1 MTHYICILDF
11 EATCWEGER
20 NDSIR
25 EIIEFPSILY
35 SIDFKHNI
43 TKIDEF
49 DQFIKPTINPILS
62 EFCTKLTGITQDLV
76 NSADTF
82 DKVYDQHYQ
91 WLQTY
96 IPDLNKMIIIT
107 CGRWD
112 IADMLPLKICR
123 HSLEH
128 YNCYKKYVN
137 IRDEFN
143 AFYNKNAGSMVNML
157 TKLKLE
163 LVGKHHSGID
173 DCRNISQIVIKMIKD
188 GFKCKQF
195 SVKRIN

>member
-1 MTHYICILDF
+1 MTYYICVLDF

-35 SIDFKHNI
+35 SVDFKNNI

-49 DQFIKPTINPILS
+49 DKFIKPTINPILS
-62 EFCTKLTGITQDLV
+62 EFCSKLTGITQNTVDC
-76 NSADTF
+76 ADTF
-82 DKVYDQHYQ
+82 DIVYYQHHQ
-91 WLQTY
+91 WLQGH
-96 IPDLNKMIIIT
+96 ISDLNKMIIIT

-112 IADMLPLKICR
+112 ISDILPLEIRR

-137 IRDEFN
+137 IRDDFN
-143 AFYNKNAGSMVNML
+143 TFYDKNAGSMVNML
-157 TKLKLE
+157 TKLKLK
-163 LVGKHHSGID
+163 LIGKHHSGID
-173 DCRNISQIVIKMIKD
+173 DCRNISQIVIKMIQD
-188 GFKCKQF
+188 GFKYKNF
-195 SVKRIN
+195 YVKRVN